1 MKRIYSIISIL
12 LVLTLLMVGCST
24 EEREANQPEVQQA
37 TQSDID
43 KVDSE
48 NPIEEVDEEQPE
60 EVDEPDE
67 EIYSTRL
74 IEMMQSK
81 HYTMKMN
88 TIVNMEGRQIE
99 VQTTTVVADGQSAT
113 TIESDEVSMT
123 TILKDDKAYV
133 IMHDQKMILVA
144 PMSESIEEAE
154 SGLDEIDFEKLE
166 YLGKGKAIFLGN
178 ERNYEEYKVDVG
190 IVRYYFDGKELDGM
204 EIISD
209 DASTI
214 MDIQFY
220 SNDVDM
226 SVFELPKDYMQ
237 IGN

>member
-24 EEREANQPEVQQA
+24 EEPEANQPEVQQA